1 MSVPK
6 DTTYPKAATQAAWDK
21 GKTLADKASSKTKH
35 TGLGPALKAAQEAW
49 GKIPFAV
56 LVPVPA
62 KIKTVDEAK
71 AARQKAD
78 AAIDAEV
85 DAAFEVVRKT
95 RDLADTVSKNKLLSK
110 DSAKAA
116 AAAYSA
122 LASLMFRRGDF
133 NTVDFD
139 ALVESKEAE
148 ANRAYALALGQLTD
162 LEFKSGKDIVATAS
176 AGVWNKKELK
186 TSGTVWKTGKKAKDY
201 IGKKLTVE
209 GKQGA
214 DDHAVQAISGQTN
227 NPKARFINDLKL
239 ESASG
244 SAAVLKP

>member
-21 GKTLADKASSKTKH
+21 GKSLADKASSKTKH

-49 GKIPFAV
+49 AKIPLAV
-56 LVPVPA
+56 LVPAPA
-62 KIKTVDEAK
+62 KLKSVDDVKEAQKK
-71 AARQKAD
+71 AE
-78 AAIDAEV
+78 AAIDNEV
-85 DAAFEVVRKT
+85 DKAFEAVRKA

-122 LASLMFRRGDF
+122 LASLAFHRGEF

-139 ALVESKEAE
+139 QLLETRQAE

-162 LEFKSGKDIVATAS
+162 LEFKSGKDVVATAS

-186 TSGTVWKTGKKAKDY
+186 TSGTVWKPGKKAKDY

-209 GKQGA
+209 GRQGA
-214 DDHAVQAISGQTN
+214 DDHNVERISGQTN
-227 NPKARFINDLKL
+227 SPKARFINDLKL